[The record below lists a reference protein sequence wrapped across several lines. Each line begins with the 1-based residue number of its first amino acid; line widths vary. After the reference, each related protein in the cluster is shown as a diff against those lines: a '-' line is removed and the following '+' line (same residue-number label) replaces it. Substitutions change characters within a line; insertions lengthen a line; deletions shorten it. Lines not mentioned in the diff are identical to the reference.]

1 MLDHKDILPHYYQER
16 LKPCFDLQE
25 GFQMNPEERMNDIHS
40 YYEQQILKY
49 LYRYPFKNGV
59 DDLEKARTYLN
70 KLIDSYYI
78 SNYPH
83 DLPDE
88 YEDGDISGEA
98 LNDV

>member
-1 MLDHKDILPHYYQER
+1 MIFIPTTNSR
-16 LKPCFDLQE
+16 
-25 GFQMNPEERMNDIHS
+25 
-40 YYEQQILKY
+40 
-49 LYRYPFKNGV
+49 
-59 DDLEKARTYLN
+59 YLN

-78 SNYPH
+78 TNYPH